1 MENVKLEW
9 KGGMQFDA
17 QVDEHTITLDAP
29 ESVGGMNL
37 GARPKPLLLVALGG
51 CTGMD
56 VASLARKMRVD
67 FDKVEI
73 EVDAEKSDEMPV
85 VYRSMTVRY
94 RFEGAGID
102 PAKPLKMVTLSQERY
117 CGVSAMLRQVCPV
130 SVEVYLNGE
139 RIG

>member
-1 MENVKLEW
+1 
-9 KGGMQFDA
+9 MQFDA

-85 VYRSMTVRY
+85 VYCSMTVRY